1 MAEGLNRVTLIGN
14 LGQDPELRHTQGG
27 QAVMTLRLATTETW
41 QQDGERKE
49 RTDWHTLVMWG
60 KRAEALANVLTKGSR
75 MCAEGRLQYRSWED
89 QQGNKRTAAE
99 VVLTNV
105 TLLGGGSQR
114 YDDRAQPNRKA
125 DGKGT
130 GGRSG
135 APKPARGYD
144 PESGDQ
150 YPSDHD
156 GFDDD
161 IPFIRNELH
170 AHLIG
175 GAP

>member
-27 QAVMTLRLATTETW
+27 QAVMTLRLATTEAW

-75 MCAEGRLQYRSWED
+75 LCAEGRLQYREWKDKE
-89 QQGNKRTAAE
+89 GNKRVAAE
-99 VVLTNV
+99 VNVTNV
-105 TLLGGGSQR
+105 VLLGGG
-114 YDDRAQPNRKA
+114 AQGSGERTHRPA

-130 GGRSG
+130 GGHARKADGDSF
-135 APKPARGYD
+135 PAD
-144 PESGDQ
+144 D
-150 YPSDHD
+150 
-156 GFDDD
+156 FADDD
-161 IPFIRNELH
+161 IPFIH
-170 AHLIG
+170 VADGCATVIG
-175 GAP
+175 GAS